1 VISKKFFAHSIIYT
15 IVGALPLATPIL
27 LLPLYTA
34 VLSEGQVG
42 EIALYTAFGFIM
54 QIIANFSLDGSVR
67 TFYLDYQNHAKQLKE
82 YISTVY
88 ITLIGIGLISLM
100 MFSILGA
107 LSFERL
113 LRLPFF
119 PFGFLSL
126 LSSVLNSFFKTYTG
140 LLITQ
145 QRAVRFFYINFSQF
159 LLTIM
164 LIGGGLY
171 LFPHTLWGPI
181 AGRFGAVFI
190 LFLTTLV
197 FFIQEYGLKFKY
209 IYLHKMWKFC
219 IHMTFYSISAWVLMY
234 LDRYIIN
241 HYLDTGKV
249 GIYDFATKC
258 VAPIE
263 LLVIGLCN
271 AVMPKV
277 FQAWKIQ
284 NINHTNTEINRYFN
298 VMTLVTLISIAGAI
312 VLLPVFVPLVV
323 KKQVFYQSFEYIP
336 YLAAGYVFLP
346 LLSIFYYTL
355 LYLKRTDIMNY
366 YFGFCA
372 VLQIIIN
379 PIAIDTFGVYGAI
392 GTVILMKFL
401 MMATFYWGAKRYFN
415 FYFNWVKLFHLPLLF
430 LLLVILA
437 GYFQI
442 QQFYT
447 ATVLFVLLGVVY
459 FKPMIQF
466 AKHANKRFIIKKE

>member
-1 VISKKFFAHSIIYT
+1 
-15 IVGALPLATPIL
+15 
-27 LLPLYTA
+27 
-34 VLSEGQVG
+34 
-42 EIALYTAFGFIM
+42 
-54 QIIANFSLDGSVR
+54 
-67 TFYLDYQNHAKQLKE
+67 
-82 YISTVY
+82 
-88 ITLIGIGLISLM
+88 
-100 MFSILGA
+100 
-107 LSFERL
+107 
-113 LRLPFF
+113 
-119 PFGFLSL
+119 
-126 LSSVLNSFFKTYTG
+126 
-140 LLITQ
+140 
-145 QRAVRFFYINFSQF
+145 
-159 LLTIM
+159 
-164 LIGGGLY
+164 
-171 LFPHTLWGPI
+171 
-181 AGRFGAVFI
+181 
-190 LFLTTLV
+190 
-197 FFIQEYGLKFKY
+197 
-209 IYLHKMWKFC
+209 
-219 IHMTFYSISAWVLMY
+219 MTFYSISAWVLMY

-241 HYLDTGKV
+241 HYLDTAKV

-336 YLAAGYVFLP
+336 YLAASYVFLP

>member
-1 VISKKFFAHSIIYT
+1 MISKKFFAHSIIYT

-42 EIALYTAFGFIM
+42 EIALYTAFGFVT

-67 TFYLDYQNHAKQLKE
+67 TFYLDYQKHEKHLKE

-88 ITLIGIGLISLM
+88 LTLIGIGILSIVV
-100 MFSILGA
+100 FSVLGA
-107 LSFERL
+107 LSFQSL
-113 LRLPFF
+113 LRLSFF
-119 PFGFLSL
+119 PFGLLSL

-145 QRAVRFFYINFSQF
+145 QRAVRFFYINVSQF
-159 LLTIM
+159 LLTV
-164 LIGGGLY
+164 LFIGGGLY
-171 LFPHTLWGPI
+171 FFPHTLWGPI

-190 LFLTTLV
+190 LFLLTLA
-197 FFIQEYGLKFKY
+197 FFIQEYGVKFKY

-219 IHMTFYSISAWVLMY
+219 IHMTLYSISAWVLLY
-234 LDRYIIN
+234 LDRYVIN
-241 HYLDTGKV
+241 HYLDTSKV

-277 FQAWKIQ
+277 YQAWKKLDIT
-284 NINHTNTEINRYFN
+284 HTNTEINRYFN
-298 VMTLVTLISIAGAI
+298 VMTLVTLFSIAMAV
-312 VLLPVFVPLVV
+312 VLLPVLIPFVV

-336 YLAAGYVFLP
+336 YLAASYVFLP

-366 YFGFCA
+366 YFAFCA
-372 VLQIIIN
+372 VLQMIFN
-379 PIAIDTFGVYGAI
+379 PIMIGKYGVYGAI
-392 GTVILMKFL
+392 ATVIMMKFL
-401 MMATFYWGAKRYFN
+401 MMATFYWGSKKHFQ
-415 FYFNWVKLFHLPLLF
+415 FYFNWVKLFYLPLLF
-430 LLLVILA
+430 LLMVIAA
-437 GYFQI
+437 GYFHVPQI
-442 QQFYT
+442 YT
-447 ATVLFVLLGVVY
+447 VSVLFLLLFAVY
-459 FKPMIQF
+459 FKPLLQF
-466 AKHANKRFIIKKE
+466 SKHILKRFA